1 MGLWLWT
8 GGRGPVGLSGRTRYH
23 RGMSGTRIS
32 AAERRERAAAQNSGR
47 SAAGGMPEG
56 KRFEPGRSGNPGGR
70 PKGLAAM
77 VKERVTPEDI
87 VEGFLSV
94 ALDPRAKAS
103 ERIAAWRELADRG
116 WGKAPAF
123 AAIEGQD
130 PLELSSIAA
139 EIQGIADELAA
150 RRRESPVEGSA
161 AATGG

>member
-1 MGLWLWT
+1 
-8 GGRGPVGLSGRTRYH
+8 
-23 RGMSGTRIS
+23 
-32 AAERRERAAAQNSGR
+32 
-47 SAAGGMPEG
+47 
-56 KRFEPGRSGNPGGR
+56 
-70 PKGLAAM
+70 M

-94 ALDPRAKAS
+94 AMDPRAKAS

-130 PLELSSIAA
+130 PLELSSIAQ

-150 RRRESPVEGSA
+150 RRRESPPAGPPVAAEG
-161 AATGG
+161 